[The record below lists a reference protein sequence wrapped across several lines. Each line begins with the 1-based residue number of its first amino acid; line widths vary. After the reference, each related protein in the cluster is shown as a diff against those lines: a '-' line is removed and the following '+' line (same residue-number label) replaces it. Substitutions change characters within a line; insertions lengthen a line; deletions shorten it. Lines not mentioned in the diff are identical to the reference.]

1 MAGVD
6 IVIEEKK
13 DDAIDRQKIC
23 PFLLRVFVSSGG
35 QHHKPSDYM
44 KGNTPQN
51 ELQIYT
57 WRDATLHEL
66 TQLVKEVNPEARR
79 KGTKFSFASV
89 YPDMRQPLYRV
100 REIGSTMTGV
110 KGPDDVKTLGL
121 LRLNIGDYLDIAITP
136 PDSWNSVKRGY
147 SNNYNTNN
155 YNANNYNANNY
166 NTNNYNMNNNYN
178 NRSRPY

>member
-1 MAGVD
+1 MAGVEL
-6 IVIEEKK
+6 VIEEKK
-13 DDAIDRQKIC
+13 DDTIDRQKVC
-23 PFLLRVFVSSGG
+23 PFLLRVFVSSAGS
-35 QHHKPSDYM
+35 HHKPSDYM

-57 WRDATLHEL
+57 WRDATLQEL

-79 KGTKFSFASV
+79 KGTKFSFACV
-89 YPDMRQPLYRV
+89 YPDTRQSVYRL

-110 KGPDDVKTLGL
+110 KGSEDLKTLGQ

-136 PDSWNSVKRGY
+136 PDSWNNGRKGY
-147 SNNYNTNN
+147 
-155 YNANNYNANNY
+155 
-166 NTNNYNMNNNYN
+166 NNNYN

>member
-1 MAGVD
+1 MAAST
-6 IVIEEKK
+6 VIMEEKK
-13 DDAIDRQKIC
+13 EDSIDRQKVC
-23 PFLLRVFVSSGG
+23 PFLLRVFVSSNGS
-35 QHHKPSDYM
+35 HHKPSDYI

-57 WRDATLHEL
+57 WKDATLHEI

-89 YPDMRQPLYRV
+89 YPDYRQPIYRI
-100 REIGSTMTGV
+100 REIGTTVTGN
-110 KGPDDVKTLGL
+110 KGPEDLKTLGG

-136 PDSWNSVKRGY
+136 PDSWNSSRKGY
-147 SNNYNTNN
+147 SNNF
-155 YNANNYNANNY
+155 
-166 NTNNYNMNNNYN
+166 N